1 MAAMEKAAYA
11 AAKGD
16 NMTPI
21 AVTLLT
27 GFLGA
32 GKTTLLRHILN
43 EQHGFKIAVI
53 ENEFGEVSVDDQLI
67 GDRATQIKTLTNG
80 CICCTRSNELEDALL
95 DLLDNRD
102 NGTIH
107 FDRLVIECTGMADP
121 GPIIQTF
128 FSHEIL
134 CERYLLDGVI
144 ALVDAV
150 HADDQMNQFTIAQSQ
165 VGYADRILLTKT
177 DVAGDTEKLRERL
190 TRINARAPIYTVI
203 HGDIDLSQL
212 FNTNGF
218 MLEENVTSKPRFHF
232 MADKQNDVSSIVVE
246 LDYPVD
252 ISDVSRVMENLLLD
266 FADKLLRYKG
276 MLWIDGE
283 PNRLLFQGVQ
293 RLYSADW
300 DRPWADE
307 TPHSTMVFIGL
318 ALPEEEIRAAFASLK
333 K

>member
-1 MAAMEKAAYA
+1 
-11 AAKGD
+11 
-16 NMTPI
+16 MTPI

-95 DLLDNRD
+95 DLLDSRD
-102 NGTIH
+102 RGDID

-128 FSHEIL
+128 FSHEII
-134 CERYLLDGVI
+134 CQRYLLDGVI

-150 HADDQMNQFTIAQSQ
+150 HADEQMNQFTIAQSQ

-177 DVAGDTEKLRERL
+177 DVAGESEKLRERL
-190 TRINARAPIYTVI
+190 TRINSRAPIYTVT
-203 HGDIDLSQL
+203 HGDIDLAQL

-218 MLEENVTSKPRFHF
+218 MLEENVTAKPRFHF
-232 MADKQNDVSSIVVE
+232 MSDKQNDVTSIVVE
-246 LDYPVD
+246 P
-252 ISDVSRVMENLLLD
+252 
-266 FADKLLRYKG
+266 
-276 MLWIDGE
+276 
-283 PNRLLFQGVQ
+283 
-293 RLYSADW
+293 
-300 DRPWADE
+300 
-307 TPHSTMVFIGL
+307 GL
-318 ALPEEEIRAAFASLK
+318 PG
-333 K
+333 

>member
-1 MAAMEKAAYA
+1 
-11 AAKGD
+11 
-16 NMTPI
+16 MTPI

-43 EQHGFKIAVI
+43 AQHGYKIAVI

-80 CICCTRSNELEDALL
+80 CICCSRSNELESALL
-95 DLLDNRD
+95 DLLDGLDRGD
-102 NGTIH
+102 IA

-134 CERYLLDGVI
+134 CQRYLLDGVI

-150 HADDQMNQFTIAQSQ
+150 HADEQMNQFTLAQSQ

-177 DVAGDTEKLRERL
+177 DVAGSAAALRERL
-190 TRINARAPIYTVI
+190 QRINARAPIYTVT
-203 HGDIDLSQL
+203 HGDIDLALL
-212 FNTNGF
+212 FDTNGF
-218 MLEENVTSKPRFHF
+218 MLEENVVPATPRFHY
-232 MADKQNDVSSIVVE
+232 MADKQNDISSIVVE
-246 LDYPVD
+246 LDYPVE
-252 ISDVSRVMENLLLD
+252 IGAVSRVMENLLLS
-266 FADKLLRYKG
+266 FAERLLRYKG

-300 DRPWADE
+300 DRPWDDE
-307 TPHSTMVFIGL
+307 PPHSTLVFIGVQ
-318 ALPEEEIRAAFASLK
+318 LPEEEIRTAFAELK
-333 K
+333 TR

>member
-1 MAAMEKAAYA
+1 M
-11 AAKGD
+11 
-16 NMTPI
+16 NPI
-21 AVTLLT
+21 PVTLLT

-43 EQHGFKIAVI
+43 ADHGFKIAVI
-53 ENEFGEVSVDDQLI
+53 ENEFGEVSMDDQLI
-67 GDRATQIKTLTNG
+67 GDRATQITTLTNG
-80 CICCTRSNELEDALL
+80 CICCSRSNELEDALL
-95 DLLDNRD
+95 DLLDGRD
-102 NGTIH
+102 RGDIE
-107 FDRLVIECTGMADP
+107 FDRLIIECTGMADP
-121 GPIIQTF
+121 GPIVQTF

-134 CERYLLDGVI
+134 CERYILDGVI

-150 HADDQMNQFTIAQSQ
+150 HAEDQMNQFTLAQSQ

-177 DVAGDTEKLRERL
+177 DVVQDTEKLSERL
-190 TRINARAPIYTVI
+190 TRINARAPIYTVT
-203 HGDIDLSQL
+203 HGDIDLEHL

-218 MLEENVTSKPRFHF
+218 MLEENVIQPKPRFHF
-232 MADKQNDVSSIVVE
+232 MADKQNDISSIVVE

-300 DRPWADE
+300 DRPWGDE
-307 TPHSTMVFIGL
+307 TPHSVLVFIGVQ
-318 ALPEEEIRAAFASLK
+318 LPEAEIRQAFAGLK
-333 K
+333 R

>member
-1 MAAMEKAAYA
+1 
-11 AAKGD
+11 
-16 NMTPI
+16 MTPI

-43 EQHGFKIAVI
+43 EQHGYKIAVI

-80 CICCTRSNELEDALL
+80 CICCSRSNELESALL
-95 DLLDNRD
+95 DLLDGLDRGD
-102 NGTIH
+102 IA

-134 CERYLLDGVI
+134 CQRYLLDGVI

-150 HADDQMNQFTIAQSQ
+150 HADGQMNQFTLAQSQ

-177 DVAGDTEKLRERL
+177 DVAGSADALRERL
-190 TRINARAPIYTVI
+190 QRINARAPIYTVT
-203 HGDIDLSQL
+203 HGDIDLALL

-218 MLEENVTSKPRFHF
+218 MLEENVVPATPRFHF
-232 MADKQNDVSSIVVE
+232 MADKQNDISSIVVE
-246 LDYPVD
+246 LDYPVE
-252 ISDVSRVMENLLLD
+252 IGAVSRVMENLLLS
-266 FADKLLRYKG
+266 FAERLLRYKG

-300 DRPWADE
+300 DRPWDDE
-307 TPHSTMVFIGL
+307 PPHSTLVFIGVQ
-318 ALPEEEIRAAFASLK
+318 LPEEEIRGAFAELK
-333 K
+333 TR

>member
-1 MAAMEKAAYA
+1 
-11 AAKGD
+11 
-16 NMTPI
+16 MTPI

-43 EQHGFKIAVI
+43 EQHGYKIAVI

-80 CICCTRSNELEDALL
+80 CICCSRSNELESALL
-95 DLLDNRD
+95 DLLDGLDRGD
-102 NGTIH
+102 IA

-128 FSHEIL
+128 FSHDIL
-134 CERYLLDGVI
+134 CQRYLLDGVI

-150 HADDQMNQFTIAQSQ
+150 HADGQMNQFTLAQSQ

-177 DVAGDTEKLRERL
+177 DVAGSADALRERL
-190 TRINARAPIYTVI
+190 QRINARAPIYTVT
-203 HGDIDLSQL
+203 HGDIDLALL

-218 MLEENVTSKPRFHF
+218 MLEENVVPALPRFHF
-232 MADKQNDVSSIVVE
+232 MADKQNDISSIVVE
-246 LDYPVD
+246 LDYPVE
-252 ISDVSRVMENLLLD
+252 IGAVSRVMENLLLS
-266 FADKLLRYKG
+266 FAERLLRYKG

-300 DRPWADE
+300 DRPWDDE
-307 TPHSTMVFIGL
+307 PPHSTLVFIGVQ
-318 ALPEEEIRAAFASLK
+318 LPEEEIRAAFTELK
-333 K
+333 TR

>member
-1 MAAMEKAAYA
+1 
-11 AAKGD
+11 
-16 NMTPI
+16 MTPI

-43 EQHGFKIAVI
+43 AQHGFKIAVI

-95 DLLDNRD
+95 DLLDSRD
-102 NGTIH
+102 RGDIH

-128 FSHEIL
+128 FSHDIL
-134 CERYLLDGVI
+134 CQRYLLDGVI

-177 DVAGDTEKLRERL
+177 DVAGESVNLRERL
-190 TRINARAPIYTVI
+190 ARINARAPVYTVT

-218 MLEENVTSKPRFHF
+218 MLEEHVTSTPRFHF
-232 MADKQNDVSSIVVE
+232 MADKQNDVASIVVE

-252 ISDVSRVMENLLLD
+252 ISEVSRVMENLLLS

-300 DRPWADE
+300 DRPWGDE
-307 TPHSTMVFIGL
+307 TPRSVMVFIGIQ
-318 ALPEEEIRAAFASLK
+318 LPEEEIRAAFGGLK

>member
-1 MAAMEKAAYA
+1 
-11 AAKGD
+11 
-16 NMTPI
+16 MTPI

-67 GDRATQIKTLTNG
+67 GDRATQITTLTNG

-95 DLLDNRD
+95 DLLDSCDRGD
-102 NGTIH
+102 IA

-134 CERYLLDGVI
+134 CQRYQLDGVI

-150 HADDQMNQFTIAQSQ
+150 HADEQMNQFTIAQSQ

-177 DVAGDTEKLRERL
+177 DVAGDAEKLRERL
-190 TRINARAPIYTVI
+190 TRINARAPIYTVV
-203 HGDIDLSQL
+203 HGDIDLAQL

-232 MADKQNDVSSIVVE
+232 IGDKQNDVTSIVVE

-252 ISDVSRVMENLLLD
+252 ISAVSRVMENLLLS

-300 DRPWADE
+300 DRPWGDE
-307 TPHSTMVFIGL
+307 TPHSTMVFIGIQ
-318 ALPEEEIRAAFASLK
+318 LPEEEIRSAFASLK
-333 K
+333 S

>member
-1 MAAMEKAAYA
+1 MA
-11 AAKGD
+11 
-16 NMTPI
+16 PI

-43 EQHGFKIAVI
+43 ERHGFKIAVI
-53 ENEFGEVSVDDQLI
+53 ENEFGEVAVDDQLI

-95 DLLDNRD
+95 DLLDSRD
-102 NGTIH
+102 RGEID

-128 FSHEIL
+128 FSHDVL

-144 ALVDAV
+144 ALVDAA
-150 HADDQMNQFTIAQSQ
+150 HADQQMNQFTIAQSQ

-177 DVAGDTEKLRERL
+177 DVAGDSDKLRERL
-190 TRINARAPIYTVI
+190 TRINVRAPIYRVI
-203 HGDIDLSQL
+203 HGDIDLNLL
-212 FNTNGF
+212 FNTSGF
-218 MLEENVTSKPRFHF
+218 MLEENVVSSKPRFHF

-252 ISDVSRVMENLLLD
+252 ISEVSRVMENLLLT
-266 FADKLLRYKG
+266 FAEQLMRYKG

-300 DRPWADE
+300 DRPWGDE
-307 TPHSTMVFIGL
+307 RPHSTLVFIGIQ
-318 ALPEEEIRAAFASLK
+318 LPEDEIRTAFASLRK
-333 K
+333 

>member
-1 MAAMEKAAYA
+1 
-11 AAKGD
+11 
-16 NMTPI
+16 MTPV

-43 EQHGFKIAVI
+43 EQHGYQIAVI

-80 CICCTRSNELEDALL
+80 CICCSRSNELEDALL
-95 DLLDNRD
+95 DLLDGLDR
-102 NGTIH
+102 GELH

-134 CERYLLDGVI
+134 CQRYLLDGVI

-150 HADDQMNQFTIAQSQ
+150 HADEQMNQFTLAQSQ

-177 DVAGDTEKLRERL
+177 DVAPDNAALRERL
-190 TRINARAPIYTVI
+190 ARINARAPIYTVT
-203 HGDIDLSQL
+203 HGDIDLALL
-212 FNTNGF
+212 FNTSGF
-218 MLEENVTSKPRFHF
+218 MLEENVVAAKPRFHF
-232 MADKQNDVSSIVVE
+232 MADKQNDISSIVVE

-252 ISDVSRVMENLLLD
+252 ISEVSRVMENLLLS
-266 FADKLLRYKG
+266 FAEKLLRYKG

-300 DRPWADE
+300 DRPWGDE
-307 TPHSTMVFIGL
+307 TPHSTLVFIGVQ
-318 ALPEEEIRAAFASLK
+318 LPEEEIRAAFAGLK

>member
-1 MAAMEKAAYA
+1 
-11 AAKGD
+11 
-16 NMTPI
+16 MTPI

-80 CICCTRSNELEDALL
+80 CICCTRSSELEDALL
-95 DLLDNRD
+95 DLLDSRD
-102 NGTIH
+102 RGEVA

-128 FSHEIL
+128 FSHDVL

-150 HADDQMNQFTIAQSQ
+150 HANDQMNQFTIAQSQ

-177 DVAGDTEKLRERL
+177 DVAGESEKLRERL
-190 TRINARAPIYTVI
+190 GRINARAPMYTVT
-203 HGDIDLSQL
+203 HGDINLELL

-218 MLEENVTSKPRFHF
+218 MLEENITAKPRFHF
-232 MADKQNDVSSIVVE
+232 IADKQNDVSSIVVE

-252 ISDVSRVMENLLLD
+252 ISAVSRVMENLLLS

-300 DRPWADE
+300 DRPWGDE
-307 TPHSTMVFIGL
+307 PPHSTLVFIGIQ
-318 ALPEEEIRAAFASLK
+318 LPEQEIRDAFAGLK
-333 K
+333 A

>member
-1 MAAMEKAAYA
+1 
-11 AAKGD
+11 
-16 NMTPI
+16 MTPI

-43 EQHGFKIAVI
+43 EQHGYKIAVI

-80 CICCTRSNELEDALL
+80 CICCSRSNELESALL
-95 DLLDNRD
+95 DLLDGLDRGD
-102 NGTIH
+102 IA

-134 CERYLLDGVI
+134 CQRYLLDGVI

-150 HADDQMNQFTIAQSQ
+150 HADGQMNQFTLAQSQ

-177 DVAGDTEKLRERL
+177 DVAGSAEALRERL
-190 TRINARAPIYTVI
+190 QRINARAPIYTVT
-203 HGDIDLSQL
+203 HGDIDLALL

-218 MLEENVTSKPRFHF
+218 MLEENVLPATPRFHF
-232 MADKQNDVSSIVVE
+232 MADKQNAISSIVVE
-246 LDYPVD
+246 LDYPVE
-252 ISDVSRVMENLLLD
+252 IGAVSRVMENLLLS
-266 FADKLLRYKG
+266 FAERLLRYKG
-276 MLWIDGE
+276 MLWIDSE

-300 DRPWADE
+300 DRPWDDE
-307 TPHSTMVFIGL
+307 PPHSTLVFIGVQ
-318 ALPEEEIRAAFASLK
+318 LPEEGIRAAFAELK
-333 K
+333 TQ

>member
-1 MAAMEKAAYA
+1 
-11 AAKGD
+11 
-16 NMTPI
+16 MTPI

-67 GDRATQIKTLTNG
+67 GDRATQSKTLTNG
-80 CICCTRSNELEDALL
+80 CICCTRSSELEDALL
-95 DLLDNRD
+95 DLLDSLDRGD
-102 NGTIH
+102 VA

-134 CERYLLDGVI
+134 CQRYLLDGVI

-150 HADDQMNQFTIAQSQ
+150 HADEQMNQFTIAQSQ

-177 DVAGDTEKLRERL
+177 DVAGESEKLRERL
-190 TRINARAPIYTVI
+190 GRINARAPIYTVT
-203 HGDIDLSQL
+203 HGDINLGQL

-218 MLEENVTSKPRFHF
+218 MLEENITSGPRFHF
-232 MADKQNDVSSIVVE
+232 IADKQNDVSSIVVE

-252 ISDVSRVMENLLLD
+252 ISDVSRVMENLLLS

-300 DRPWADE
+300 DRPWGDE
-307 TPHSTMVFIGL
+307 PPHSTLVFIGIQM
-318 ALPEEEIRAAFASLK
+318 PEQEIRDAFAGLK
-333 K
+333 A